1 MPRKRNPEWPSQS
14 RERKAVYRNTRIAKL
29 KGLFDSGQRRR
40 AKSKRCSRCDQ
51 EKPSSE
57 FHISNACGSGLG
69 GWCKTCN
76 RESVAAIGRKK
87 LGVSPEQYA
96 AMLDAQDGKC
106 AICLKPDKKRSLS
119 LDHNHETGAIRA
131 LLCTKCNTM
140 LGAADES
147 AEILTAAMV
156 YLERH
161 KK

>member
-1 MPRKRNPEWPSQS
+1 MPRKYNPEWPSQS

-29 KGLFDSGQRRR
+29 KNLFDSGQRQRV
-40 AKSKRCSRCDQ
+40 KSKRCSRCD
-51 EKPSSE
+51 
-57 FHISNACGSGLG
+57 
-69 GWCKTCN
+69 
-76 RESVAAIGRKK
+76 
-87 LGVSPEQYA
+87 
-96 AMLDAQDGKC
+96 
-106 AICLKPDKKRSLS
+106 
-119 LDHNHETGAIRA
+119 TGAIRA